1 MASHQF
7 PEGHPA
13 NQYQPHD
20 IAAEKA
26 GQYHYQQTQ
35 LPAGYTQDDPSVV
48 SIKRSLSRWFLL
60 AFTILFLCV
69 IGLSAGLGVSQQSL
83 HQTETN
89 LQAAQQ
95 AVTAAEAQTA
105 GATTVYLTRTP
116 TSPTPTPSATV
127 KSDVQCPAINGTS
140 YTAAS
145 NTTSSGTSKAFVL
158 LCGLDY
164 GDKEATDIGSV
175 KVRNLSACAEACAKK
190 TNCTGAGWGVI
201 KGDKGPEHTCW
212 LKTDLIKSHNAT
224 GEWGFARLIEDG
236 K

>member
-60 AFTILFLCV
+60 AFTILLLCV

-83 HQTETN
+83 HRTETN
-89 LQAAQQ
+89 LQVAQQ
-95 AVTAAEAQTA
+95 AVTAAEAQAYGLPLLPSLLSLPTHILQRRCND
-105 GATTVYLTRTP
+105 GLPHTNTYLTDPNPFCHRQKRCSMP
-116 TSPTPTPSATV
+116 GHKRHQLHCRLQYHQQRHKQSIRPSLR
-127 KSDVQCPAINGTS
+127 P
-140 YTAAS
+140 
-145 NTTSSGTSKAFVL
+145 
-158 LCGLDY
+158 
-164 GDKEATDIGSV
+164 
-175 KVRNLSACAEACAKK
+175 
-190 TNCTGAGWGVI
+190 
-201 KGDKGPEHTCW
+201 
-212 LKTDLIKSHNAT
+212 
-224 GEWGFARLIEDG
+224 RLRQ
-236 K
+236 